1 VNGDRLSFLALKR
14 AVGCK
19 HDRTSRH
26 VWNALKKRK
35 ADWLCNQKLSVIK
48 KSSIEHN
55 QNPKNVIIKFK
66 GFSDVTR
73 KEKAA

>member
-1 VNGDRLSFLALKR
+1 VRLER
-14 AVGCK
+14 A
-19 HDRTSRH
+19 
-26 VWNALKKRK
+26 KKRK

-66 GFSDVTR
+66 GFFDVT
-73 KEKAA
+73 